1 MAKRLTP
8 NQKAWAREMARIED
22 MARSIGIKD
31 VPLIKPKTPEKITK
45 KHIAQAEAIGMDY
58 VREKAQLESAN
69 ITPKRQKSTQ
79 KSKSVGKAKKPDYIH
94 KPRKPAQPAET
105 KAKKQREYRAR
116 KKEEVRQLPRAAAI
130 AVSNF
135 FSQIEERLSS
145 PRATDNLPALQY
157 YFNSM
162 RGLLGRIGESGFARL
177 LFLAD
182 QEAISWTLALPPS
195 EVSEEWAMGAVTALL
210 AVAKKY
216 NLQYAKS
223 LHEIWEETDERME
236 QENFNAEYR

>member
-8 NQKAWAREMARIED
+8 NQKAWAREMTRIED
-22 MARSIGIKD
+22 MARSLGIKD
-31 VPLIKPKTPEKITK
+31 ISLIKPKTPEKITK

-58 VREKAQLESAN
+58 VREKAQLEGAN
-69 ITPKRQKSTQ
+69 IKPTRQKHK
-79 KSKSVGKAKKPDYIH
+79 KSKATGKAKKPGYIH
-94 KPRKPAQPAET
+94 KPRKPAQSAET
-105 KAKKQREYRAR
+105 KARKQREYRAR
-116 KKEEVRQLPRAAAI
+116 KKEEVRQLPRATTI

-157 YFNSM
+157 YIDSM
-162 RGLLGRIGESGFARL
+162 RELLSRIGESGFARL
-177 LFLAD
+177 LFLTD
-182 QEAISWTLALPPS
+182 QEGISWTLELPPS
-195 EVSEEWAMGAVTALL
+195 EVNEEWAMGAVTALL

-223 LHEIWEETDERME
+223 LNETWEEMGERMG
-236 QENFNAEYR
+236 QENFNSEYR

>member
-22 MARSIGIKD
+22 MARSLGIKD
-31 VPLIKPKTPEKITK
+31 VSSIKPKTPEKITK

-69 ITPKRQKSTQ
+69 IKPVRQKHK

-94 KPRKPAQPAET
+94 KPRKPAQSAET
-105 KAKKQREYRAR
+105 KARKQREYRAR
-116 KKEEVRQLPRAAAI
+116 KKEEVRQLPRASAI

-157 YFNSM
+157 YIDSM
-162 RGLLGRIGESGFARL
+162 RELLSRIGESGFARL

-182 QEAISWTLALPPS
+182 QEGISWTLALPPS

-223 LHEIWEETDERME
+223 LNETWEEMDERME
-236 QENFNAEYR
+236 QENFNSEYR

>member
-8 NQKAWAREMARIED
+8 NQKAWAREMTRIED
-22 MARSIGIKD
+22 MARSLGIKD
-31 VPLIKPKTPEKITK
+31 VSSIKPKTPEKITK

-69 ITPKRQKSTQ
+69 ISVKRQKRKQ
-79 KSKSVGKAKKPDYIH
+79 KSKAIGGTKKPDYVH
-94 KPRKPAQPAET
+94 KPRKPAQSAET
-105 KAKKQREYRAR
+105 KARKQREYRAR
-116 KKEEVRQLPRAAAI
+116 KKEEVRQLPHVAAI

-157 YFNSM
+157 YLDSM
-162 RGLLGRIGESGFARL
+162 RELLGRIGESGFARL

-182 QEAISWTLALPPS
+182 QEGISWTLALLPS
-195 EVSEEWAMGAVTALL
+195 EVNEEWAMGAVTALV
-210 AVAKKY
+210 AIAKKY
-216 NLQYAKS
+216 KLQYAKS
-223 LHEIWEETDERME
+223 LNDIWEEMDERME
-236 QENFNAEYR
+236 QENFNSEYR